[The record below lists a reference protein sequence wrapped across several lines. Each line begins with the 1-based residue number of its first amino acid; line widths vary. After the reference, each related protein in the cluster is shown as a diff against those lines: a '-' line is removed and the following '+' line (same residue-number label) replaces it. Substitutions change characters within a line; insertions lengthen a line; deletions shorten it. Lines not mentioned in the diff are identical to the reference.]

1 MVDGAGA
8 RPGHYGRL
16 LRANLYKALNMF
28 AGEFAAHAF
37 SAGDESTRRRL
48 SCAILS
54 EYGPV
59 LNYEP
64 KTAPRPVQGATTG
77 GGAAGDVSAEKE
89 APAIQVR
96 KAKSAVAE
104 VVDGLHAAL
113 SSARP
118 AGGKL
123 AYLDAA
129 VADEVHLGIV
139 RKRALL
145 ALGDGG
151 AAKRHD
157 GGAVSVVV
165 DGANPGAAAMSS
177 YLRETVSGGHAIA
190 PLGIQPKSGTL
201 RRSQPK
207 WHPPWK
213 LYRMIVGHQG
223 WVHCVAVDVSNQ
235 WFATGSS
242 DRLIKIWDLA
252 TCQLKLSL
260 TGHIN
265 AVRDLKISDRHAY
278 LFSCGEDN
286 TVKCWDIE
294 QNKVIRSYHG
304 HLSGVYSLALHPGL
318 DVLFSGGRDA
328 VVRVWDVRT
337 KEAVHVLSGH
347 TGTIMSLASQRAE
360 PQVISGSQD
369 KTVRLWDLAAGRTL
383 ATLTNHKKSVRALAV
398 HPTEYAFCS
407 AGADNV
413 KVWKCPEGVFHRNLG
428 GHNAILN
435 CAAIKDDGE
444 SSVLVAGSNNGQL
457 HFWDWHSGY
466 KFQTLESTVQ
476 KGSLES
482 ENGIFG
488 CAFDMSESRLITAE
502 CDKTVKIWIQ
512 DPEATPESHPV
523 MWQPEAGLK
532 NY

>member
-1 MVDGAGA
+1 MANSAASGSD
-8 RPGHYGRL
+8 HYGHL
-16 LRANLYKALNMF
+16 LRDNLYKSLNLF
-28 AGEFAAHAF
+28 AGEFAAHPF
-37 SAGDESTRRRL
+37 NPLDEFTRRRL
-48 SCAILS
+48 SCKILS
-54 EYGPV
+54 DYGPV
-59 LNYEP
+59 LNYQPKAP
-64 KTAPRPVQGATTG
+64 KTQAPSAQTQES
-77 GGAAGDVSAEKE
+77 AASTPAKE
-89 APAIQVR
+89 APVINVR
-96 KAKSAVAE
+96 KAKTPIAE

-113 SSARP
+113 SSSRP
-118 AGGKL
+118 VSNKL

-129 VADEVHLGIV
+129 VSDEVNFGIV
-139 RKRALL
+139 RKRPLL
-145 ALGDGG
+145 ALGAGDS
-151 AAKRHD
+151 AKRHEH
-157 GGAVSVVV
+157 GAIRAV
-165 DGANPGAAAMSS
+165 DKGDSTDTSAITS
-177 YLRETVSGGHAIA
+177 YLRETVAGGHSIA
-190 PLGIQPKSGTL
+190 TLGIKPKTDVI
-201 RRSQPK
+201 RRNKPK

-213 LYRMIVGHQG
+213 MYRMIVGHQG
-223 WVHCVAVDVSNQ
+223 WVHCVSVDVSNQ

-265 AVRDLKISDRHAY
+265 AVRDLKISDRHPY

-294 QNKVIRSYHG
+294 RNKVIRSYHG

-328 VVRVWDVRT
+328 VVRVWDIRT
-337 KEAVHVLSGH
+337 KESVHVLTGH
-347 TGTIMSLASQRAE
+347 TGTVMSLVSQRAE

-369 KTVRLWDLAAGRTL
+369 KTVRLWDLSAGKTVT
-383 ATLTNHKKSVRALAV
+383 TLTNHKKSIRAMAV
-398 HPTEYAFCS
+398 HPSEYTFCS

-413 KVWKCPEGVFHRNLG
+413 KVWKCPEGVFHRNIG
-428 GHNAILN
+428 GHNSILN

-466 KFQTLESTVQ
+466 KFQTLESVVQ

-512 DPEATPESHPV
+512 DPEATPETHPV
-523 MWQPEAGLK
+523 VWKPEAASRQ
-532 NY
+532 Y

>member
-1 MVDGAGA
+1 MVETVGA
-8 RPGHYGRL
+8 RPGQYDRL
-16 LRANLYKALNMF
+16 LRSSIHKSLNLF
-28 AGEFAAHAF
+28 AGEFGALPYNPLDGF
-37 SAGDESTRRRL
+37 TRRRL
-48 SCAILS
+48 SCKILD

-59 LNYEP
+59 LNYVP
-64 KTAPRPVQGATTG
+64 KVAPRQSQSGPVNT
-77 GGAAGDVSAEKE
+77 SANKD
-89 APAIQVR
+89 APFTINVR
-96 KAKSAVAE
+96 KAKTPTAE

-113 SSARP
+113 ASTHANVN
-118 AGGKL
+118 KL
-123 AYLDAA
+123 PYLDAT
-129 VADEVHLGIV
+129 VSDEVHLGIV
-139 RKRALL
+139 RKRSMLAIDDSDSAKRRETL
-145 ALGDGG
+145 AL
-151 AAKRHD
+151 
-157 GGAVSVVV
+157 SVVV
-165 DGANPGAAAMSS
+165 DGSS
-177 YLRETVSGGHAIA
+177 PVSNSMGSYFRETISSGHAIA
-190 PLGIQPKSGTL
+190 PLAIKPKRDTI
-201 RRSQPK
+201 RRHQPK

-223 WVHCVAVDVSNQ
+223 WVHCVSVDVSNQ

-304 HLSGVYSLALHPGL
+304 HLSGVYCLALHPAL

-328 VVRVWDVRT
+328 VVRVWDIRT

-347 TGTIMSLASQRAE
+347 SGTIMSLVSQNSE

-369 KTVRLWDLAAGRTL
+369 KTVRLWDLAAGKNIV
-383 ATLTNHKKSVRALAV
+383 TLTNHKKSVRALAV
-398 HPTEYAFCS
+398 HPTEYTFCS

-413 KVWKCPEGVFHRNLG
+413 KVWKCPEGVFSRNLS
-428 GHNAILN
+428 GHNSILN

-444 SSVLVAGSNNGQL
+444 SSMLVAGSNNGQL
-457 HFWDWHSGY
+457 HFWDWETGY

-488 CAFDMSESRLITAE
+488 CAFDMSETRLITAE

-512 DPEATPESHPV
+512 DPDATPETHPV
-523 MWQPEAGLK
+523 VWKPEASLK
-532 NY
+532 QY

>member
-1 MVDGAGA
+1 MVDGVGT
-8 RPGHYGRL
+8 RSSHYDRL
-16 LRANLYKALNMF
+16 LRSNLYKSLNMF
-28 AGEFAAHAF
+28 AGEFASQPF
-37 SAGDESTRRRL
+37 NPVDGFTRRRL
-48 SCAILS
+48 SCKILA

-64 KTAPRPVQGATTG
+64 KAPPRPSQSAS
-77 GGAAGDVSAEKE
+77 GDSNIAQKDSSA
-89 APAIQVR
+89 INVR
-96 KAKSAVAE
+96 RAKTPMAE
-104 VVDGLHAAL
+104 VVDGIHAAL
-113 SSARP
+113 ASNQP
-118 AGGKL
+118 VGNKL
-123 AYLDAA
+123 PYLDAT
-129 VADEVHLGIV
+129 VSDEVHLGIV
-139 RKRALL
+139 RKRPLL
-145 ALGDGG
+145 ALGNDEGS
-151 AAKRHD
+151 KRHER
-157 GGAVSVVV
+157 GAISVVV
-165 DGANPGAAAMSS
+165 EGNNPMSDAMGN
-177 YLRETVSGGHAIA
+177 YLRETVSAGHAIA
-190 PLGIQPKSGTL
+190 PLGIQPKRDAI
-201 RRSQPK
+201 RRNAPK

-223 WVHCVAVDVSNQ
+223 WVHCVSVDVSNQ

-304 HLSGVYSLALHPGL
+304 HLSGVYSLALHPAL

-328 VVRVWDVRT
+328 VVRVWDIRT

-347 TGTIMSLASQRAE
+347 SGTIMSLVSQNVE

-369 KTVRLWDLAAGRTL
+369 KTVRLWDLAAGKTIT
-383 ATLTNHKKSVRALAV
+383 TLTNHKKSVRALAV
-398 HPTEYAFCS
+398 HPSEYTFCS
-407 AGADNV
+407 AAADNV
-413 KVWKCPEGVFHRNLG
+413 KVWKCPEGVFSRNLG
-428 GHNAILN
+428 GHNSILN

-444 SSVLVAGSNNGQL
+444 SSLLVAGSNNGQL
-457 HFWDWHSGY
+457 HFWDWESGY

-482 ENGIFG
+482 ENGIFA
-488 CAFDMSESRLITAE
+488 CAFDMSESRLLTAE

-512 DPEATPESHPV
+512 DPDATPESHPIV
-523 MWQPEAGLK
+523 WQPEASMK
-532 NY
+532 HY